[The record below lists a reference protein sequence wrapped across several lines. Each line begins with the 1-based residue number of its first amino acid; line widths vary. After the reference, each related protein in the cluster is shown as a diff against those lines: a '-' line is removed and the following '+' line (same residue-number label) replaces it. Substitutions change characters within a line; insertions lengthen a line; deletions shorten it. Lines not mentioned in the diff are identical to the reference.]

1 MSVCFC
7 NLCLSFYLSMFCA
20 SRILYIHIAYCFF
33 LSINNNLPTYLP
45 ARLLS
50 ANRFNFSVKYD
61 KADTG
66 SIDVDGIKAASL
78 VMEGEMAYG
87 RGWVVLGEDPH
98 YTGIRPGTA
107 SRPPSRVNNF

>member
-7 NLCLSFYLSMFCA
+7 NLCLSFFCLCFA
-20 SRILYIHIAYCFF
+20 LQEFYISILHTVFF
-33 LSINNNLPTYLP
+33 SINNNLPTYLP